1 MILNY
6 LQYDLHDLPVFYY
19 HENRNYLVYILPS
32 ASSSFFLA
40 ILFIDT
46 GVYRT
51 YFYIDTI

>member
-19 HENRNYLVYILPS
+19 HENRNYIVYILPS